1 MHGGD
6 TMNRL
11 AVILMAILAVPAM
24 ALAQSGPKRAPSSV
38 AEPRT
43 VQVPLADAKG
53 GAVGDVRLQET
64 PRGVFMK
71 VTITNLPPGPHA
83 FHIHAVGRCAPTFDA
98 AGDHFN
104 PMGKQHG
111 IENPKGRH
119 AGDLPNL
126 HIPDTGR
133 LVVEVLAPD
142 VTLVPG
148 KANSLLDADGAALV
162 IHAKADDHQSDPAGE
177 SGDRIACGAITRE
190 VASPRSR

>member
-1 MHGGD
+1 MKPLV
-6 TMNRL
+6 L
-11 AVILMAILAVPAM
+11 ALLVVLAVPAT
-24 ALAQSGPKRAPSSV
+24 ALAQQRPRSAPANV
-38 AEPRT
+38 AQPRT
-43 VQVPLADAKG
+43 MEVPLVDAKG

-64 PRGVFMK
+64 PRGVLMK

-104 PMGKQHG
+104 PTGKQHG
-111 IENPKGRH
+111 IENPKGKH

-142 VTLVPG
+142 VTLVSG
-148 KANSLLDADGAALV
+148 KANSLLDADGSALV
-162 IHAKADDHQSDPAGE
+162 VHEKPDDHRSDPAGE
-177 SGDRIACGAITRE
+177 SGDRIACGAVTRD
-190 VASPRSR
+190 VASPRPR